1 MTPEEIRNIIDE
13 KGVRA
18 AVRVIIRVYEDAV
31 KTKQDPYSVFFM
43 PFAVAAVHVARWELG
58 LDKRG
63 KKRFE
68 PKRVSDPRFNR
79 LVRGLIP
86 PGASSDELII
96 IIAKSAADRMVDVIS
111 RDNAAAEEAALE
123 AAEIEAAE
131 QGRRELEERENA
143 LDEAVAA
150 ALG

>member
-1 MTPEEIRNIIDE
+1 MTPEEICNIIDE

-111 RDNAAAEEAALE
+111 RDNAAAEEATLE
-123 AAEIEAAE
+123 AAEIEATE
-131 QGRRELEERENA
+131 QGRRRL
-143 LDEAVAA
+143 
-150 ALG
+150 LGLKTP